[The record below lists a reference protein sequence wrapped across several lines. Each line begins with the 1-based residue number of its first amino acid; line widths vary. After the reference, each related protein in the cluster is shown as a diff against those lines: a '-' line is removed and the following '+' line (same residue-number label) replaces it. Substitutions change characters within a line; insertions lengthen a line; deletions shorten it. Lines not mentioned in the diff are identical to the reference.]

1 MSIDTIARQQV
12 LAEDVDDAEF
22 FGRLLQANGNP
33 DFSTVSSLG
42 VFTRGTT
49 SFRATRLATDEDA
62 LFFRIE
68 TGTAPDRFGTYP
80 RNAETG
86 ELVEFRGSI
95 FVQQLSYDGSPCGP
109 FAVMPE
115 QEFNERFNAPSAGR

>member
-1 MSIDTIARQQV
+1 MTTATIAARQV

-22 FGRLLQANGNP
+22 FGRLLAANGNP

-42 VFTRGTT
+42 TFTRGGT
-49 SFRATRLATDEDA
+49 SFSATRLDTDEDA

-68 TGTAPDRFGTYP
+68 TSTAPDRFGTYP

-86 ELVEFRGSI
+86 ELVTFRGSI
-95 FVQQLSYDGSPCGP
+95 FVQQLSYGGTPSGP

-115 QEFNERFNAPSAGR
+115 QEFNERFRPAAQR

>member
-1 MSIDTIARQQV
+1 MNTGTIATRQV

-22 FGRLLQANGNP
+22 FGRLLAANGNP
-33 DFSTVSSLG
+33 DFSTVTTLG
-42 VFTRGTT
+42 IVTRGST

-68 TGTAPDRFGTYP
+68 TGTVPDRFGTYP

-86 ELVEFRGSI
+86 DLVTFRGSI
-95 FVQQLSYDGSPCGP
+95 FVQQLSYDGTPCGP

-115 QEFNERFNAPSAGR
+115 QEFQERFNPAAD